1 LTIFSIL
8 GKEFCQTPVEGCMDL
23 GAISA
28 AAVMFILGATSPGPS
43 LAVVLRN
50 TMMGG
55 RSRGLSC
62 AIGHGIGFGFYAAAV
77 VFGLVTIM
85 TELPTLFTILQVIG
99 IGFLLYLGYG
109 IYVADVTKLDYEGGN
124 REGFVEGFFIAFLN
138 PKIAVFMLAVLSSV
152 LDPGMSSETKWVI
165 AIMGMSID
173 TIWYMLVALVLSN
186 SNVLTK
192 IQDNQV
198 IMNRITGV
206 LMLGLAIWS
215 TAKLL
220 I

>member
-1 LTIFSIL
+1 
-8 GKEFCQTPVEGCMDL
+8 MDL

-50 TMMGG
+50 AMMGG

-220 I
+220 V

>member
-1 LTIFSIL
+1 
-8 GKEFCQTPVEGCMDL
+8 MDL